1 MFSSVSVIFFLLYEI
16 WYNGSIV
23 IVEIP
28 AWIIIYS
35 MFLLDTLA
43 PLLKASY
50 RVFTSPSSYS
60 QRYFPF
66 LQSFDIRDLSFFW
79 KKNKTYN
86 FFFHFILHNETWEN
100 LSHSV
105 GWIKQSRFASFRTGT
120 GEIKLAWARRCV
132 WMR

>member
-1 MFSSVSVIFFLLYEI
+1 MYIKYDISTKLKFKQCSLLITLSSDFCDFFLLYEI
-16 WYNGSIV
+16 WYTGSIV

-79 KKNKTYN
+79 KKNKTYD
-86 FFFHFILHNETWEN
+86 FFFISFCTMKLEKIYHT
-100 LSHSV
+100 
-105 GWIKQSRFASFRTGT
+105 QSA
-120 GEIKLAWARRCV
+120 E
-132 WMR
+132 